1 MGRRG
6 IVIGITAAVG
16 VLALAA
22 VGLLLLLPPGTG
34 GTSHVNRRVA
44 DAGGRGQQDIDAA
57 MDVVE
62 QEFVG
67 GHEDCAPTDL
77 WFGARAD
84 REPGYQDG
92 YGAENVLVLDSRFAT
107 GPGRIPRSPAA
118 RVTAGSGSS
127 SGTAPGG
134 G

>member
-1 MGRRG
+1 
-6 IVIGITAAVG
+6 
-16 VLALAA
+16 
-22 VGLLLLLPPGTG
+22 
-34 GTSHVNRRVA
+34 
-44 DAGGRGQQDIDAA
+44 

-92 YGAENVLVLDSRFAT
+92 YGAENVLVLDSRFAA
-107 GPGRIPRSPAA
+107 GRRAHPAFTRSTSHGWEWILVGDGAGW
-118 RVTAGSGSS
+118 RVTDAGQG
-127 SGTAPGG
+127 
-134 G
+134 